1 MKVHYIFHQIFSSDI
16 IFYQSHRH
24 LKNHPCFI
32 RQEKNCIRMEIRFIV
47 FLAKNKKSLL
57 WWKIL
62 MMMWYHGE
70 RIPQKLDVP
79 QHLDSKTEKLT
90 ILTILTII
98 PPDIVI
104 CSLTAKTLIIIF
116 LLHRNIYLVI
126 CRLQSTWTPYSKIKK
141 KRQYKLEN
149 CILVLRK

>member
-47 FLAKNKKSLL
+47 FLAKNKKKPTVVKNLDDDVISR
-57 WWKIL
+57 
-62 MMMWYHGE
+62 GE

-126 CRLQSTWTPYSKIKK
+126 CRLQST
-141 KRQYKLEN
+141 
-149 CILVLRK
+149 